1 MKIEGR
7 VILAEEGKAIRR
19 KGESE
24 KTTVTRVHLSR
35 NDRKENWEDCEY
47 GEPSMQDETTESD
60 KDADPHH
67 FGVEV

>member
-35 NDRKENWEDCEY
+35 NDRTENWEDCEY
-47 GEPSMQDETTESD
+47 GGPSMQDETTESD
-60 KDADPHH
+60 KDAALRH
-67 FGVEV
+67 